1 MTLRTGVGSI
11 VRFSVFELD
20 LRSGELRK
28 NGSRVP
34 LQGQPLEILKAL
46 LERPGDLITRDEL
59 RQRLW
64 RDDTFVDF
72 EDGMNAAIR
81 RLRDALGDHAAT
93 PQFVETLPRRGYRF
107 IAPLVGETSVPL
119 EQATPVQGSSRG
131 IITKLS
137 RTSWAHA
144 LPWVLLG
151 IVVAWTVTGR
161 LARRETQQQLPT
173 LRFEIRTPPLA
184 VFGPSPAVA
193 LSPDGKD
200 LAYGIS
206 DALMGQLYLRHLNS
220 LDEAQ
225 VVAGA
230 DKAQGPFFS
239 PDGKYLAF
247 FTRGTLRKVS
257 VAGGSAATVC
267 SLPTIYADEVHG
279 GSWGDDGNIVF
290 ESGSK
295 LWRVSEQGGVPQ
307 KIPMPDDAAAF
318 FPEVLPGSRAI
329 VFAGTRL
336 TPSQQSGVWVLPLND
351 GQPRLLMEGGEMAR
365 YLRSGH
371 LIYSAKGA
379 LVAAP
384 LDIET
389 LTLTGSS
396 VAVIKDLRND
406 ISNPPRVWVA
416 DTVAHFSVSQTGTL
430 AYVSGPTVPPKLR
443 TLVWTDR
450 EGNEQALPE
459 PARHYSWP
467 RLSRDGSR
475 LAVGVFDG
483 DDAPGNVRIYDFAR
497 HAWTLLTS
505 HPAADG
511 RPLWTPDGSRVV
523 FTSHREGTSQLFWQ
537 SANGRDQAVRLTDG
551 VNPDRTAWSFSP
563 DGKEL
568 VYSEFFEPSNDLQIL
583 KLGTGSRRTVPRTL
597 FFKGSPA
604 ISPNGRWIAYRSD
617 ESGHDEVYVRP
628 FPDWDRSRTQVS
640 TSGGRAPTWS
650 ADGHELFF
658 LDLTGTMTAVPVKT
672 SGDFTAGAPKPL
684 FKGQYNQGSG
694 GARNYDVAPD
704 GKRFLMIKLV
714 VPNTEPPPH
723 DKLVVVFNWADEVRQ
738 ALNTA
743 K

>member
-1 MTLRTGVGSI
+1 MTLRTGVGAI

-28 NGSRVP
+28 NGARVP

-46 LERPGDLITRDEL
+46 LERPGDLVTREEL

-81 RLRDALGDHAAT
+81 RLRDALGDHATT

-107 IAPLVGETSVPL
+107 IAPLVGEMSAPL
-119 EQATPVQGSSRG
+119 PVGETARKASREVAAKRSG
-131 IITKLS
+131 IFGAPAI
-137 RTSWAHA
+137 
-144 LPWVLLG
+144 PWLLLG
-151 IVVAWTVTGR
+151 IVIVWTVTGR
-161 LARRETQQQLPT
+161 VARRETLPQFPT
-173 LRFEIRTPPLA
+173 LRFEIHTAPLA

-206 DALMGQLYLRHLNS
+206 DALVGQLYLHHLNS
-220 LDEAQ
+220 LEAQ
-225 VVAGA
+225 VITGA

-257 VAGGSAATVC
+257 VAGGSAVTVC
-267 SLPTIYADEVHG
+267 SLPTIYADEIHG

-295 LWRVSEQGGVPQ
+295 LWRVSEKGGVPQ
-307 KIPMPDDAAAF
+307 RIPMPDDTAAF

-336 TPSQQSGVWVLPLND
+336 VPSQQSGVWVLPPSD

-371 LIYSAKGA
+371 LVYSAKGA
-379 LVAAP
+379 LVVAP

-396 VAVIKDLRND
+396 VAVIRDLRND
-406 ISNPPRVWVA
+406 VSNPPRVWVG
-416 DTVAHFSVSQTGTL
+416 DTVAHFSVSHNGTL
-430 AYVSGPTVPPKLR
+430 AYVSGPTVPTKLR
-443 TLVWTDR
+443 TLVWIDR

-459 PARHYSWP
+459 PARAYSWP
-467 RLSRDGSR
+467 RLSPDGSR
-475 LAVGVFDG
+475 MAVGISDG

-497 HAWTLLTS
+497 RTWTLLTS
-505 HPAADG
+505 HPAQDG
-511 RPLWTPDGSRVV
+511 RPLWTPDGLKVAFSSYRG
-523 FTSHREGTSQLFWQ
+523 GTSQLFLQ
-537 SANGRDQAVRLTDG
+537 SADGADQPARLTDG

-568 VYSEFFEPSNDLQIL
+568 VFSEFFEPSYDLQIL
-583 KLGTGSRRTVPRTL
+583 KLASGSRRTVPRTL

-604 ISPNGRWIAYRSD
+604 ISADGRWIAYRSD

-628 FPDWDRSRTQVS
+628 FPDWEKTRKQVS
-640 TSGGRAPTWS
+640 PSGGRAPTWS
-650 ADGHELFF
+650 SDGSELFF
-658 LDLTGTMTAVPVKT
+658 LDLSGTMNAVPVKT
-672 SGDFTAGAPKPL
+672 SGDFTAGTPKPL
-684 FKGQYNQGSG
+684 FNRPYVQGSG

-704 GKRFLMIKLV
+704 GKRFIMIKEV
-714 VPNTEPPPH
+714 GRPVEPAPR
-723 DKLVVVFNWADEVRQ
+723 DKLVVVFNWTDEVRQ
-738 ALNTA
+738 ALAAA